1 MNLRLL
7 DKSNYLKGLLV
18 LLRRDRIIDARE
30 REFLLE
36 VGKILDFDRRFC
48 EATIDEL
55 LRNSHVTR
63 EPVIFNDCRI
73 GECFIRDALR
83 LAMVDGRLH
92 STELRWLRA
101 VARANN
107 RSNQWLNS
115 IIRGLK
121 KDGKSQNLSAPLEIQ
136 RYLESGAENLPLS

>member
-30 REFLLE
+30 RELLLR
-36 VGKILDFDRRFC
+36 VGKMLDFDRRFC

-55 LRNSHVTR
+55 LENSYVTR
-63 EPVIFNDCRI
+63 EPVIFDDRRI

-83 LAMVDGRLH
+83 LALVDGCLH
-92 STELRWLRA
+92 PTELRWLRA
-101 VARANN
+101 VARAND
-107 RSNQWLNS
+107 RSNQWLDS
-115 IIRGLK
+115 IIRGLEK
-121 KDGKSQNLSAPLEIQ
+121 KEICKDLSAPLEIQ
-136 RYLESGAENLPLS
+136 RYLESGAENFRPG